1 MNNKQTLLRNL
12 PKVDKLIDLL
22 LEKEF
27 FKDKPYKEIYDAVN
41 ESINLFRKNILNETI
56 SSYSLDDIE
65 TEITKSLSKSLEFN
79 LKRVINGTGTILHT
93 NLGRALFSKELI
105 DHLSNSLAG
114 YSNLEFDLKTGE
126 RGSRY
131 SHVEGLIAKVTGA
144 EAALVVNNNAAAVML
159 CLNEFSK
166 NTEVVISRGELVEVG
181 GSFRIPDIMELS
193 NAKLVEIGTTNRT
206 HLVDYE
212 KAINENTSMLLKVHT
227 SNYHISGFTK
237 SVSNKEIADLAR
249 EKNIISM
256 EDLGSGVLVDF
267 AKYGVRKEPTIHDSI
282 ESGMDLITFSGD
294 KLLGGPQCG
303 VIIGKKSLIDRLK
316 KNQFLRAF
324 RVCKMTITA
333 LEFIFKQYCDEK
345 VAIEKNPTLNRILE
359 PLENVL
365 DRANILKNL
374 LEGIDINCE
383 VIKTSAIIGGGSMP
397 DASIDS
403 YGVLINSLDSI
414 QLDRFFLKA
423 STPIVGRIQNN
434 HFIID
439 LKTIHSDEYSL
450 ILNSFKAFLESRN
463 LWKI

>member
-303 VIIGKKSLIDRLK
+303 VIVGKKSLIDRLK

-403 YGVLINSLDSI
+403 YGVLINSLDSV